1 MAARHFVISIHIKA
15 IRSIILNISS
25 EIGALLDS
33 VRKKNGVVHQITNYV
48 TVNDCAN
55 ITLAVGSSPIMADD
69 GEEMDEIVSLA
80 SALVLN
86 MGTLNNHSI
95 RAMQLAGRAAN
106 RLGVPL
112 VIDPVGLGA
121 SRLRCETMEL
131 FLDVLKPQVIRG
143 NMSEI
148 AFLAGSG
155 QRSKG
160 VDVSLEDEK
169 RMGTEGVSLAEN
181 CARKLGCV
189 IAITGKTDIISNGTR
204 TFCIEN
210 GHEMLGRVTGT
221 GCMCTALVASFH
233 TAVEISLEGSLLAAV
248 GGVATMGVAGE
259 VAFGEAGGKGT
270 ASFRAALIDA
280 VSRLSGK
287 ELQSRLKLYEVGT

>member
-1 MAARHFVISIHIKA
+1 MNV
-15 IRSIILNISS
+15 SS
-25 EIGALLDS
+25 EIGVLLDS
-33 VRKKNGVVHQITNYV
+33 VRRKSGVVHQITNYV

-121 SRLRCETMEL
+121 SRLRNETMKL

-155 QRSKG
+155 KQPKG

-169 RMGTEGVSLAEN
+169 RMGAEGVSLAES
-181 CARKLGCV
+181 CARELGCV

-210 GHEMLGRVTGT
+210 GHQMLGRVTGT
-221 GCMCTALVASFH
+221 GCMCTALIAAFH
-233 TAVEISLEGSLLAAV
+233 TAAEISLEGSLLAAV
-248 GGVATMGVAGE
+248 GGVAAMGVAGE
-259 VAFGEAGGKGT
+259 AAFDEAGEKGT
-270 ASFRAALIDA
+270 ASFRTALIDA
-280 VSRLSGK
+280 VSRLDGK
-287 ELQSRLKLYEVGT
+287 ELQSRSRLYEAEK